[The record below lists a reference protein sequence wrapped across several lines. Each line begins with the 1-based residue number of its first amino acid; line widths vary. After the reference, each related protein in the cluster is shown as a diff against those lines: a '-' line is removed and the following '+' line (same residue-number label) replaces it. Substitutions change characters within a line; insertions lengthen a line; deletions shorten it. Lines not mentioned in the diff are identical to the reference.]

1 MNIKITHLSI
11 SFKINIMKFI
21 QTIFLL
27 FAFLN
32 LNAQHHKKVKFTP
45 SNYYSHFS
53 AKTSP
58 VLSIVP
64 GDTVY
69 TSSIDCDGFD
79 KKGVKCSIGNA
90 ENPLTGPFFIEGA
103 EEGDVVQ
110 ITFTDVKFSRN
121 TAVCIPFFHER
132 SMPASI
138 TDKVKNNTNT
148 KIIWDLD
155 IKNKKAS
162 LQTKT
167 AHLKNFTVD
176 INPFLGCVGLAAPNN
191 QEISTEDSG
200 PFGGNMD
207 FKKITKGAT
216 VYLPVFA
223 KGGLLYI
230 GDGHAAQGDGELNW
244 MALETSLDYAFTT
257 KVIKKSKLSISYPR
271 VEDAQFIMT
280 VGMDA
285 TLDNS
290 LKIATN
296 GMLTW
301 LQEKYDLTIEEAT
314 QVMGSSIEYKITE
327 IVDPKVEVVAL
338 IKKSVLSKIN
348 SSIK

>member
-1 MNIKITHLSI
+1 
-11 SFKINIMKFI
+11 MKFI
-21 QTIFLL
+21 KALL
-27 FAFLN
+27 FVFIVLN
-32 LNAQHHKKVKFTP
+32 VNAQKGKKVNFTP
-45 SNYYSHFS
+45 TNYYSHFS
-53 AKTSP
+53 AKTSS
-58 VLSIVP
+58 VLSILP
-64 GDTVY
+64 GDTIY

-79 KKGVKCSIGNA
+79 KKGVKCSVGNA

-110 ITFTDVKFSRN
+110 VTFTDMNFSRN

-132 SMPASI
+132 SMPSNI
-138 TDKVKNNTNT
+138 TDKVKNNTST

-155 IKNKKAS
+155 LKNKKAS
-162 LQTKT
+162 LQNKT

-216 VYLPVFA
+216 VYLPVYT

-257 KVIKKSKLSISYPR
+257 KVIKKSTLNIAYPR
-271 VEDAQFIMT
+271 VEDAEYIMT
-280 VGMDA
+280 VGMDY

-296 GMLTW
+296 GMLNW

-327 IVDPKVEVVAL
+327 IVDPKVEVVAM
-338 IKKSVLSKIN
+338 IKKTVLSKITTHH
-348 SSIK
+348 

>member
-1 MNIKITHLSI
+1 MKCLKTIFYLLLFLNASAQTHK
-11 SFKINIMKFI
+11 KIN
-21 QTIFLL
+21 
-27 FAFLN
+27 
-32 LNAQHHKKVKFTP
+32 FTP
-45 SNYYSHFS
+45 TQYYSRFS

-58 VLSIVP
+58 VLTIQP
-64 GDTVY
+64 GDTIY

-90 ENPLTGPFFIEGA
+90 ENPLTGPFYIEGA

-110 ITFTDVKFSRN
+110 ITFSNIKFSRN

-132 SMPASI
+132 SMPSAI
-138 TDKVKNNTNT
+138 TDKVKNNTGN

-155 IKNKKAS
+155 IKNKRAS
-162 LQTKT
+162 LQAKT
-167 AHLKNFTVD
+167 PHLKNFTIA
-176 INPFLGCVGLAAPNN
+176 INPFFGCVGLAAPNN
-191 QEISTEDSG
+191 EEISTEDSG

-207 FKKITKGAT
+207 FSKITNGAT
-216 VYLPVFA
+216 VSLPVYT

-257 KVIKKSKLSISYPR
+257 KLIKKAKLSIAYPR
-271 VEDAQFIMT
+271 VEDAEYIMT
-280 VGMDA
+280 VGMDY

-290 LKIATN
+290 LKIATK

-301 LQEKYDLTIEEAT
+301 LQERYDLNLEEAT

-327 IVDPKVEVVAL
+327 IVDPKVEVVAM
-338 IKKSVLSKIN
+338 IKKSVLKNITNTPN
-348 SSIK
+348 SFKN